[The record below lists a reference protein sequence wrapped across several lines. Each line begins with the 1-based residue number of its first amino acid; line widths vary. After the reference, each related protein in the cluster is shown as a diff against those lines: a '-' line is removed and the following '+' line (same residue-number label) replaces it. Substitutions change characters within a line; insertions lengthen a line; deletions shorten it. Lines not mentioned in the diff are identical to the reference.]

1 MSGLPSSAPLH
12 RTISFEP
19 FRASPLHPWV
29 SGDCVA
35 EVLEFPVDPVLAE
48 SGFKAEGVQE
58 NVDVFREPLN

>member
-1 MSGLPSSAPLH
+1 
-12 RTISFEP
+12 
-19 FRASPLHPWV
+19 V